1 MPHMSEPAHRAQV
14 LPATAVR
21 VSSGANLGDSLQ
33 DWHEACLGDTY
44 RFEGHPPMQVL
55 AMRAPTTAATAQM
68 VAQGSQIGQAG
79 AGLRICTQLRLM
91 ALDGQKLDLL
101 VLHVEGAGQ
110 YILPLGALAPKR
122 DYTLLSITTP
132 DPDLR
137 LTDVICLSFHRGTRI
152 ALASGAM
159 VPIETL
165 TPGTRILT
173 RDHGPQP
180 IRWIGRTTLRAQGA
194 FAPVVITKGAMENE
208 ADLVVGPHHRLFVYR
223 RDHLPGLPRAELLVQ
238 AQHLVDDETIYR
250 REGGFAEYFSLVFD
264 NHEILYA
271 EGIPVESLMVNDDS
285 LAALPKDLAADL
297 RRDLPDLRQTP
308 HIGLEPKPEQAKA
321 LHKRRALS

>member
-1 MPHMSEPAHRAQV
+1 MSQTPEPAHRAQV

-33 DWHEACLGDTY
+33 DWREACLGDTY
-44 RFEGHPPMQVL
+44 RFEGHPPMQLL
-55 AMRAPTTAATAQM
+55 ALRIPSQPAGAQV
-68 VAQGSQIGQAG
+68 VAQSSQIGHPG
-79 AGLRICTQLRLM
+79 AALQICMQLQLM
-91 ALDGQKLDLL
+91 AMDGQKLDLL
-101 VLHVEGAGQ
+101 VLQIEGAGQ
-110 YILPLGALAPKR
+110 YVLPLGAMAPKR
-122 DYTLLSITTP
+122 DYTLLSMTP
-132 DPDLR
+132 PAPDLR
-137 LTDVICLSFHRGTRI
+137 LADVICLSFHRGTRI
-152 ALASGAM
+152 ALASGAL
-159 VPIETL
+159 VAIEAL
-165 TPGTRILT
+165 TPGTRVLT

-180 IRWIGRTTLRAQGA
+180 IRWIGRTTLRAHGA

-223 RDHLPGLPRAELLVQ
+223 RDHLPDLPRAELLVQ

-285 LAALPKDLAADL
+285 LATLPKDLAADL
-297 RRDLPDLRQTP
+297 RRNLPNLRQTP
-308 HIGLEPKPEQAKA
+308 HIGLEPLAEQAKA
-321 LHKRRALS
+321 LQKRRILT